1 VLEIVAVVG
10 YVAAMTW
17 GTMIAPREAMLPTVI
32 ILHGALFLGLLIGN
46 KRHD

>member
-1 VLEIVAVVG
+1 
-10 YVAAMTW
+10 
-17 GTMIAPREAMLPTVI
+17 MLPTVI